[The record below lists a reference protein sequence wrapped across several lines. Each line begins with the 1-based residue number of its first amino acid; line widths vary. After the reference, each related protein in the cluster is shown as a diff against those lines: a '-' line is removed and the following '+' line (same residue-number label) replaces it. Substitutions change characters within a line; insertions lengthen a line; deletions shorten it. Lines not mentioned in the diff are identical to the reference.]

1 MPLDIVF
8 REPAWLLLI
17 PLLLLGGGWL
27 ARGRG
32 IPAMALL
39 LRAIIVCAVLAA
51 IADPVRPGT
60 AGPAPLLVLVDQSA
74 SLQAEARRAAW
85 QTAQRI
91 RDERPNA
98 DTILAA
104 IGADVAV
111 VAEGE
116 TPQIDAEGTD
126 LARALD
132 LARGLQ
138 ATGGRVLLLSDG
150 GATTPGA
157 DEVARQLGA
166 AGIQV
171 DVLPIEASAE
181 PDARVAS
188 IQLPA
193 GLRAGQSFRGS
204 VVVESSFSGQAEL
217 RLLFNG
223 HPVGGGVVELVP
235 GRNTFPLPGNVP
247 LEGVQRFRAELALE
261 DAYAANNALDKTA
274 VVGPQPRVLVVE
286 RQPDSA
292 AVLRDTLEQQ
302 GVLSE
307 ARRPQDVPSRLSEL
321 RRFDAI
327 VLQDVPATD
336 FSLDQQ
342 AALREFVRSLGHGL
356 LALGGANSY
365 SLGGYKGTP
374 LEEVLPVKMD
384 TPPRRERQQVALL
397 LIVDRSASMH
407 GFDPRTSKL
416 ELAKGAALA
425 ATQVLVTDDRVGVL
439 TFDTD
444 TYWTVPF
451 SRIGEQLQIS
461 EIQDLISGITY
472 GGGTDI
478 YRAIGIGLPEL
489 AQQDVTVKHAVLL
502 TDGRSYTA
510 SDTQY
515 QALMQAARDNGI
527 TLSTIAIGEDA
538 DTELLERLAKQGG
551 GRYHFASDPQELP
564 RLTLM
569 ETEIARQDPR
579 VEGTFQPQPA
589 GGHPITRGFVPSRFP
604 QLDGYIAVTVKPEA
618 EVVLNSPEQD
628 PIMSAWQYG
637 LGRAVAWT
645 SDSGE
650 EWGAGWRDWSES
662 GLLWTQALGY
672 MFPDPTQGLLTVRM
686 EERPDGSVLVA
697 DARGDDGAPLDLADV
712 GARVT
717 DPSGANTEVRLKQ
730 IAPGRYEAPVATDQ
744 PGAYVVGV
752 ALRKG
757 EQQFQA
763 GGGWVR
769 PYPAEYAVRP
779 DRSLLQRIADTSGGR
794 LLQSAEQTAE
804 ALRGEAPRPTQAYW
818 PWLVGLALALFPLEI
833 AVRRGWL
840 RLQDRSV

>member
-1 MPLDIVF
+1 MPIDVVF

-17 PLLLLGGGWL
+17 PLLWLAGGWL

-32 IPAMALL
+32 VPRLALL
-39 LRAIIVCAVLAA
+39 LRAALVAAVLAA
-51 IADPVRPGT
+51 LADPVRPGT
-60 AGPAPLLVLVDQSA
+60 AGPPPLLVLVDQSA
-74 SLQAEARRAAW
+74 SLEPQAREDAW
-85 QTAQRI
+85 QTALRI
-91 RDERPNA
+91 RDERESA
-98 DTILAA
+98 ATIVAA
-104 IGADVAV
+104 VGADVAV

-116 TPQIDAEGTD
+116 APEVDAEGTD
-126 LARALD
+126 LARALE

-138 ATGGRVLLLSDG
+138 ATGGRVLLISDG

-157 DEVARQLGA
+157 DEIARQLGV
-166 AGIQV
+166 AGIPV
-171 DVLPIEASAE
+171 DVLPLQSGSEV
-181 PDARVAS
+181 DARVAS

-204 VVVESSFSGQAEL
+204 VVVESSYTGPAEL
-217 RLLFNG
+217 QLSFNG
-223 HPVGGGVVELVP
+223 QPVGGGTVQLEA

-247 LEGVQRFRAELALE
+247 IEGVQRFRAELVLE
-261 DAYAANNALDKTA
+261 DAYAENNALDKTA

-292 AVLRDTLEQQ
+292 AALRDTLEQQ

-307 ARRPQDVPSRLSEL
+307 ARRPQDLPSRLSEL
-321 RRFDAI
+321 GRFDAI

-336 FSLDQQ
+336 LTLDQQ
-342 AALREFVRSLGHGL
+342 SALREFVRSLGHGL

-397 LIVDRSASMH
+397 LIIDRSASMH

-425 ATQVLVTDDRVGVL
+425 ATQVLVADDRVGVL

-451 SRIGEQLQIS
+451 SRIGQGLQLS

-478 YRAIGIGLPEL
+478 YRGIGIGLPEL

-515 QALMQAARDNGI
+515 EQLMQAARDNGI

-538 DTELLERLAKQGG
+538 DTELLDRLAQQGG

-604 QLDGYIAVTVKPEA
+604 QLDGYVAVTLKPEA
-618 EVVLNSPEQD
+618 EAVLTSPEQD

-645 SDSGE
+645 SDDGQ
-650 EWGAGWRDWSES
+650 EWGASWRDWDES
-662 GLLWTQALGY
+662 GLLWTQALSY
-672 MFPDPTQGLLTVRM
+672 TFPDPTQGLLTLQVEQRQ
-686 EERPDGSVLVA
+686 DGQVLVA
-697 DARGDDGAPLDLADV
+697 EARGDDGAPLDLADV

-717 DPSGANTEVRLKQ
+717 GPDGAASELRLKQ
-730 IAPGRYEAPVATDQ
+730 IAPGRYEVPFATEQ
-744 PGAYVVGV
+744 PGAYLVGA

-757 EQQFQA
+757 DQQFEA
-763 GGGWVR
+763 GAGWVR
-769 PYPAEYAVRP
+769 AYAVEYAVQP
-779 DRSLLQRIADTSGGR
+779 DRGLLERIAATSGGR
-794 LLQSAEQTAE
+794 VLQSADESAE
-804 ALRGEAPRPTQAYW
+804 ALRGETQRPTLAYW
-818 PWLVGLALALFPLEI
+818 PWLIGLALLLFVLEI
-833 AVRRGWL
+833 TVRRGWL
-840 RLQDRSV
+840 RPARQAG

>member
-1 MPLDIVF
+1 MPPIDIVF
-8 REPAWLLLI
+8 REPAWLLVI
-17 PLLLLGGGWL
+17 PVLLLGGALL

-32 IPAMALL
+32 VPKTALL
-39 LRAIIVCAVLAA
+39 LRALIICAVLGA

-74 SLQAEARRAAW
+74 SLVPEARQAAW
-85 QTAQRI
+85 QTALRI
-91 RDERPNA
+91 RAERSDA
-98 DTILAA
+98 DTIVAA

-116 TPQIDAEGTD
+116 APEVDAEGTD

-138 ATGGRVLLLSDG
+138 ASGGRVLLISDG

-157 DEVARQLGA
+157 DAVARQLGA
-166 AGIQV
+166 AGIHV
-171 DVLPIEASAE
+171 DVLPLEAGTQ

-204 VVVESSFSGQAEL
+204 VVVESSFAGPAEL
-217 RLLFNG
+217 QLSFNG
-223 HPVGGGVVELVP
+223 QQVSGGIVQLEA

-247 LEGVQRFRAELALE
+247 LEGVQRFRAELLLQ

-292 AVLRDTLEQQ
+292 ATLRDTLEQQ

-336 FSLDQQ
+336 FTLDQQ
-342 AALREFVRSLGHGL
+342 SSLREFVRSLGHGL
-356 LALGGANSY
+356 VALGGANSY

-397 LIVDRSASMH
+397 LIIDRSASMH

-425 ATQVLVTDDRVGVL
+425 ATQVLVADDRVGVL

-451 SRIGEQLQIS
+451 TRIGEGLQLS
-461 EIQDLISGITY
+461 EIQDRISGIAY

-478 YRAIGIGLPEL
+478 YRGIGIGLPQL

-515 QALMQAARDNGI
+515 EELMQATRDNGI
-527 TLSTIAIGEDA
+527 TLSTIAIGDDA
-538 DTELLERLAKQGG
+538 DTALLDRLAKQGG

-604 QLDGYIAVTVKPEA
+604 QLDGYVAVTLKPEA
-618 EVVLNSPEQD
+618 EAVLMSPEQD

-645 SDSGE
+645 SDSGQ
-650 EWGAGWRDWSES
+650 EWGAGWRDWDES

-672 MFPDPTQGLLTVRM
+672 TFPDPTQGLLTVRV
-686 EERPDGSVLVA
+686 EERQDGSVLVA
-697 DARGDDGAPLDLADV
+697 DARDDDGAPLDLADV

-717 DPSGANTEVRLKQ
+717 DPSGAAGEVRLKQ
-730 IAPGRYEAPVATDQ
+730 IAPGRYEAPFTSEQ
-744 PGAYVVGV
+744 PGAYLVGA

-757 EQQFQA
+757 ELRLEA

-769 PYPAEYAVRP
+769 AYPAEYAVQP
-779 DRSLLQRIADTSGGR
+779 DRGLLERIAATSGGQV
-794 LLQSAEQTAE
+794 LQSADQTAD

-818 PWLVGLALALFPLEI
+818 PWLIGLALLLFPLEI

-840 RLQDRSV
+840 RKR

>member
-1 MPLDIVF
+1 MMPIDVVF
-8 REPAWLLLI
+8 REPAWLLSI
-17 PLLLLGGGWL
+17 PVLLAAGALL
-27 ARGRG
+27 ARARG
-32 IPAMALL
+32 LPRTALL
-39 LRAIIVCAVLAA
+39 LRALILLAIAGA

-60 AGPAPLLVLVDQSA
+60 AGPLPLLVLVDQSA
-74 SLQAEARRAAW
+74 SLTPEAR
-85 QTAQRI
+85 QTAWDTALRI
-91 RDERPNA
+91 RDERTNA
-98 DTILAA
+98 DTTVAA

-111 VAEGE
+111 IAEGQA
-116 TPQIDAEGTD
+116 PAIDAEGTD
-126 LARALD
+126 LARALG

-138 ATGGRVLLLSDG
+138 ASGGRVLLISDG
-150 GATTPGA
+150 GATAPGA
-157 DEVARQLGA
+157 DEVARQLA
-166 AGIQV
+166 ADGIAV
-171 DVLPIEASAE
+171 DVLPIDAASG
-181 PDARVAS
+181 PDARLAS
-188 IQLPA
+188 IELPA

-204 VVVESSFSGQAEL
+204 VVVESDFAGQAEL
-217 RLLFNG
+217 QLSFNG
-223 HPVGGGVVELVP
+223 QTIDTRSIQLEP
-235 GRNTFPLPGNVP
+235 GRNTFPLPGNAP
-247 LEGVQRFRAELALE
+247 QEGVQRFRAALLVE
-261 DAYAANNALDKTA
+261 DAFAANNALDKTA

-292 AVLRDTLEQQ
+292 AALRDTLEQQ

-307 ARRPQDVPSRLSEL
+307 ARRPQDVSSRLSEL

-327 VLQDVPATD
+327 VLQDIPATD
-336 FSLDQQ
+336 FTLDQQ
-342 AALREFVRSLGHGL
+342 SALREFVRSLGHGL
-356 LALGGANSY
+356 LALGGTNSY

-374 LEEVLPVKMD
+374 LEEVLPVNMD

-425 ATQVLVTDDRVGVL
+425 ATQVLVADDRVGVL

-451 SRIGEQLQIS
+451 TRIGEGLQLS
-461 EIQDLISGITY
+461 EIQDLIAGIAY
-472 GGGTDI
+472 GNGTDI
-478 YRAIGIGLPEL
+478 YRGIGVGLPEL
-489 AQQDVTVKHAVLL
+489 ARQDVTVKHAVLL

-515 QALMQAARDNGI
+515 KQLMQAARDNGI
-527 TLSTIAIGEDA
+527 TLSTIAIGDDA
-538 DTELLERLAKQGG
+538 DIELLERLAEQGG

-604 QLDGYIAVTVKPEA
+604 QLEGYVAVTVKPEA
-618 EVVLNSPEQD
+618 EVVLASPEQD

-645 SDSGE
+645 SDSGQ
-650 EWGAGWRDWSES
+650 EWGAQWRDWDES

-672 MFPDPTQGLLTVRM
+672 TFPDPTQGLLTVRV
-686 EERPDGSVLVA
+686 EDRPGGSVMVA

-717 DPSGANTEVRLKQ
+717 DPAGTKTELRLKQ
-730 IAPGRYEAPVATDQ
+730 TAPGRYEAPIATNE
-744 PGAYVVGV
+744 PGAYLVGV

-757 EQQFQA
+757 EIQFEA
-763 GGGWVR
+763 GTGWVR
-769 PYPAEYAVRP
+769 SYPAEYAVRP
-779 DRSLLQRIADTSGGR
+779 DRGLLQRIADTSGGSV
-794 LLQSAEQTAE
+794 LGSADETAD
-804 ALRGEAPRPTQAYW
+804 AVRGEAPRPTQAYW
-818 PWLVGLALALFPLEI
+818 PWLVGFALLLWPFEI
-833 AVRRGWL
+833 AVRRGSL
-840 RLQDRSV
+840 RRT